1 MKAEIA
7 MDLGPVENQSL
18 ATRVLAELET
28 MILSEELEP
37 GSRINE
43 KAIAERLSISRS
55 PVREALRRLEQAGL
69 VEIRTNKGVFVRT
82 LDRKRATE
90 LCDIR
95 CALYRLAGRLAAS
108 HVSNAQIH
116 DLRDYLAQMEA
127 TLDPL
132 RPEEF
137 SRLNDEFHRK
147 LIEASGSERL
157 RDMLE
162 GIEKEVFL
170 ARHLSRQ
177 TRERAASEL
186 SQSTSEHRAIVEAM
200 ASRDPTRLGD
210 AMEFHAHRGKA
221 QVLRFFDKQAQ

>member
-1 MKAEIA
+1 MKSSFAAE
-7 MDLGPVENQSL
+7 LEPVENQSL
-18 ATRVLAELET
+18 ATQVLSELEQ

-43 KAIAERLSISRS
+43 KAIAERLQISRS

-69 VEIRTNKGVFVRT
+69 VEIRTNKGVFVRR
-82 LDRKRATE
+82 LDRKRAGE

-95 CALYRLAGRLAAS
+95 CALYGLAGRLAAA

-116 DLRDYLAQMEA
+116 EMRTFLAEMEA
-127 TLDPL
+127 TLDPIQ
-132 RPEEF
+132 PEEF
-137 SRLNDEFHRK
+137 SRLNDAFHRK

-162 GIEKEVFL
+162 AIEKEVFL

-177 TRERAASEL
+177 TRERPVTEL
-186 SQSTSEHRAIVEAM
+186 SQSMIEHRAIVDAM
-200 ASRDPTRLGD
+200 ALRDPGKLAD
-210 AMEFHAHRGKA
+210 AMEFHAYRGKA
-221 QVLRFFDKQAQ
+221 QVLRFFDN

>member
-1 MKAEIA
+1 MSANNVQE
-7 MDLGPVENQSL
+7 MMPVESQSL
-18 ATRVLAELET
+18 ATHVLAELEK
-28 MILSEELEP
+28 MILSEQLEP

-43 KAIAERLSISRS
+43 KAIAERLKISRS

-69 VEIRTNKGVFVRT
+69 VEIRTNKGVFVRR
-82 LDRKRATE
+82 LDRKRAVE

-95 CALYRLAGRLAAS
+95 CALYGLAGKLAAS

-116 DLRDYLAQMEA
+116 ELRSYLAKMDA
-127 TLDPL
+127 TLEPIQPD
-132 RPEEF
+132 EF

-177 TRERAASEL
+177 TRDRAGSEL
-186 SQSTSEHRAIVEAM
+186 SQSMIEHRAIVEAM
-200 ASRDPTRLGD
+200 ASRDTARLSE

-221 QVLRFFDKQAQ
+221 QVLRFFDN